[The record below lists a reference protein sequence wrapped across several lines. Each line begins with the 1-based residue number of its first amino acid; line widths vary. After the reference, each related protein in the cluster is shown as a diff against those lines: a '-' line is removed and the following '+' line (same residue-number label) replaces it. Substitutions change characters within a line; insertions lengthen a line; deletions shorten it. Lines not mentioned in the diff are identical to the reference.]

1 MPVSARNTPDQAA
14 SAAVS
19 TAAAIAPDLM
29 PSSAAFGVV
38 SFRRDASGAIVAN
51 QAVAVPNGDI
61 AWRRARA
68 EAFEHGNVGA
78 VVLTAAPVAQ
88 RLGAQDG
95 CLLARFGE
103 VDLRA
108 LTH

>member
-1 MPVSARNTPDQAA
+1 MPDSAQTTIDQAA
-14 SAAVS
+14 SAALS
-19 TAAAIAPDLM
+19 SIAADLM
-29 PSSAAFGVV
+29 PASAAFGVV
-38 SFRRDASGAIVAN
+38 TFRRDTSGAIVAN
-51 QAVAVPNGDI
+51 QAVVVPNGDI

-68 EAFEHGNVGA
+68 EAFEHGNIGA
-78 VVLTAAPVAQ
+78 VVLTAAPVAH

>member
-1 MPVSARNTPDQAA
+1 MPVSAQNTTDQATA
-14 SAAVS
+14 VAVS
-19 TAAAIAPDLM
+19 PVADVM
-29 PSSAAFGVV
+29 PPSAAFGVV
-38 SFRRDASGAIVAN
+38 TFRRDASGAIVAS

-68 EAFEHGNVGA
+68 EAFEHDNVGA
-78 VVLTAAPVAQ
+78 VVLTAAPVAL
-88 RLGAQDG
+88 RLGARDG

-108 LTH
+108 LKH